1 MKLIIILSAVII
13 ILLVLLVF
21 AIVKLNSTKK
31 VEQSVEIKTEIQS
44 GHTKTSNS
52 KSTKRKKNTYRKTQK
67 MKWNDKM
74 LDISM
79 IPKTVEL
86 DHKTLLPQAIN
97 RQYGYGRRFNTFI
110 VDDNQYHRST
120 CNTLKGKKKQLVHR
134 YAAICN
140 LPPCPD
146 CAPVSY
152 IDDWYIEFIQKNFGK
167 FTSYEDFNA
176 NLRLPIVK
184 IQSQSIPQIPKAEI
198 INTDK
203 F

>member
-1 MKLIIILSAVII
+1 MAQ
-13 ILLVLLVF
+13 
-21 AIVKLNSTKK
+21 KK

-52 KSTKRKKNTYRKTQK
+52 KSTKRQKNTYRKTQK

-97 RQYGYGRRFNTFI
+97 RQYGYGKRFNTFI
-110 VDDNQYHRST
+110 VDDKQYHRST
-120 CNTLKGKKKQLVHR
+120 CPMLNGKKKQPVHR
-134 YAAICN
+134 HAAICN
-140 LPPCPD
+140 LPPCPK

-152 IDDWYIEFIQKNFGK
+152 IDDWYIEFIRKNFGK
-167 FTSYEDFNA
+167 FTSYEDFKA

-198 INTDK
+198 INEVIS
-203 F
+203 